1 MRMLVDF
8 SFPLEPFN
16 TLVRNGTVGQKIEQI
31 MNDIKPEAFY
41 FSERGGKRGGILIVD
56 IADPSKI
63 PAIARNRSFSHSMPA
78 WSSMSSY
85 RQKKWDRRAL
95 KTWGGNGVSK
105 VLRGSL
111 LF

>member
-16 TLVRNGTVGQKIEQI
+16 TLIRNGTVGQKIEQI

-63 PAIARNRSFSHSMPA
+63 PAIAEPFFLTFNASVEFHVVISPEEMGQAGLEDLGR
-78 WSSMSSY
+78 
-85 RQKKWDRRAL
+85 KW
-95 KTWGGNGVSK
+95 G
-105 VLRGSL
+105 
-111 LF
+111 